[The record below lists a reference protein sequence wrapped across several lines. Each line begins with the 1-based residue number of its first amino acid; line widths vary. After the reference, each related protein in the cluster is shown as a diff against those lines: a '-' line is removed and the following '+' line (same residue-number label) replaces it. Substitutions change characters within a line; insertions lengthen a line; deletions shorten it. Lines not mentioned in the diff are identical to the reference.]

1 MSRSGRFDDNDS
13 RDPPVSRRSWKRAA
27 TGAAAPVDAP
37 VLPEERPGANPG
49 ERLGQLPADTHYDAN
64 AQGQQEDESFRAR
77 LRYLFMTTRQ
87 RDGSPWSFN
96 AVARSSGGHI
106 SAQAVYRLYTM
117 PDVNPSLE
125 TIRILAGVFGI
136 DPEYFVRSDALR
148 QAREQM
154 EQDYARLEADPRI
167 TFVSR
172 RMGQMSEADKALLVD
187 FVKRLSTER
196 RDRSPER
203 SDEAMKHADDAEDT
217 EIRRRLEPARMERGD
232 EMRDLHQDI
241 PHQR

>member
-1 MSRSGRFDDNDS
+1 MSRSGRYDANDP
-13 RDPPVSRRSWKRAA
+13 RDSPVGGRSWKRAA
-27 TGAAAPVDAP
+27 TGADAP
-37 VLPEERPGANPG
+37 IDAPTLPGPLAT
-49 ERLGQLPADTHYDAN
+49 ATDHDAN

-87 RDGSPWSFN
+87 RDGSAWSFN

-106 SAQAVYRLYTM
+106 SAQAVYRLYTK
-117 PDVNPSLE
+117 PDVNPSLD

-196 RDRSPER
+196 RDGSPEHA
-203 SDEAMKHADDAEDT
+203 DEAMKRVEGTEDT
-217 EIRRRLEPARMERGD
+217 KDTESQRRLEPARMERGD